1 MIKCNKCLKEFNT
14 NLNRPEII
22 FPCQHIFCSEC
33 LIQANACLQC
43 LNRIETKKLSQDVIS
58 EQTRLNKQQKLL
70 KKYNQIKETNKSL
83 ILTSQL
89 IKHSNESNVIKIQQE
104 INTKANQLIAQ
115 INDQKNNLLQTVKNE
130 SNELNLKLNK
140 IITHHVQMISD
151 EKHPNLNDQ
160 IDLNKLDEHLKQIE
174 NKDKYKSNLYRWNL
188 DYAYV
193 LKKII
198 KNKTKDELKL
208 IREEIIRFTNGQFG
222 VIKRSSLIT
231 VDLGKSILIIFL

>member
-1 MIKCNKCLKEFNT
+1 M
-14 NLNRPEII
+14 
-22 FPCQHIFCSEC
+22 
-33 LIQANACLQC
+33 
-43 LNRIETKKLSQDVIS
+43 
-58 EQTRLNKQQKLL
+58 L

-115 INDQKNNLLQTVKNE
+115 INDQKNNLLQTVKND

-151 EKHPNLNDQ
+151 EKHPNLKDQ

-174 NKDKYKSNLYRWNL
+174 NKIEINLKQANNLNFNQVFVSDNNNINLGNIVKKSG
-188 DYAYV
+188 V
-193 LKKII
+193 LVPI
-198 KNKTKDELKL
+198 DE
-208 IREEIIRFTNGQFG
+208 TNNSQ
-222 VIKRSSLIT
+222 VK
-231 VDLGKSILIIFL
+231 